1 MVSLLVNRN
10 CMESLRKDITDLQGT
25 VISVFSHAGA
35 VRFPSWKF
43 PDKVSCDLDLVA
55 LMGQYDFVENDPEFT
70 QHSHVVLLELVI
82 DRLLL
87 LLQSFTGYTESLMSE
102 EAVPPSR
109 AVGPSMSIGL
119 TVRKYWNSML
129 KLGALYQQMVA
140 EKKYTKDASNLKS
153 SFRAMKAE
161 NEHLKS
167 VSPESDVTLPGFQS
181 SLLTSSAGSRLLDNA
196 LSARSDPSV
205 NLPGRS
211 VHSQTIESCLVPC
224 DACESTQVSL
234 QEVGKAII
242 DICSTLNI
250 SSSLGKFLKMVEER
264 LGGKLLTAMDVSYW
278 ATEQSKD
285 LSRISKHIQMLM
297 GLINPL
303 KGELEE
309 FEKQKNELKQQLEN
323 LDGCLQKEK
332 EAKKQQRVE
341 TEQLLQKKERE
352 SQQLMAKLQKAKE
365 DLGNRAVSLEMN
377 LSTLK
382 EKLQAQ
388 ESTIQELEQA
398 RKDLQQEM
406 ESKMVDKDEVD
417 KREEQLKA
425 LSSQLERVEQQL
437 NWTTLEL
444 NKERARGDSMLQHQE
459 SLQAK
464 QQTLMQQLDS
474 LDQECEQLK
483 TSMADGEDDRQMMRE
498 RLKEVQEEKWE
509 IQGRLEAQKDFCCRI
524 QKACKITCTALST
537 QKLTEKLKQEKQ
549 SLEQSSSEL
558 QRTISELGELIHEMK
573 EKEKLLVFFPDLHLP
588 VETQFETSGNV
599 MEDMGK
605 QLQAN
610 NIRISILEEE
620 NARLR
625 NAIGKMKEPAQQ
637 EMQKFVL
644 PTQLWIR
651 SAEKP
656 GPQDSAMPPPVG
668 YPAGT
673 GFQGQVSRPPTN
685 SGSTGNA
692 SRNRPPNNSLVCA
705 PAPQWTSGPQ
715 PPKTP
720 LGPAPFNLFYKE
732 AVSSPYGPAKGRG
745 RCPPPP
751 GYCTRNHQK

>member
-1 MVSLLVNRN
+1 MVSLLVNQN

-43 PDKVSCDLDLVA
+43 PDKVSCDLDLVS

-87 LLQSFTGYTESLMSE
+87 LLQSFTGYTENLISE

-109 AVGPSMSIGL
+109 PVGPSMSIGL

-129 KLGALYQQMVA
+129 KMGALYQQLVA
-140 EKKYTKDASNLKS
+140 EKKYTKDASNLKN
-153 SFRAMKAE
+153 SFRVAKAE
-161 NEHLKS
+161 RERLKS
-167 VSPESDVTLPGFQS
+167 GSSESDVTLPIFQS
-181 SLLTSSAGSRLLDNA
+181 SPLTSSAGSRLLDHPF
-196 LSARSDPSV
+196 SARSDPSV
-205 NLPGRS
+205 NVVGRS
-211 VHSQTIESCLVPC
+211 VHSQTIESALVPC
-224 DACESTQVSL
+224 DACESTQASL

-242 DICSTLNI
+242 DLCGTLNI

-264 LGGKLLTAMDVSYW
+264 LGGKLLTAMDVGYW

-285 LSRISKHIQMLM
+285 LSRVNKHIQMLM

-309 FEKQKNELKQQLEN
+309 FEKQKNELKKQLES
-323 LDGCLQKEK
+323 LDGSLQKEK
-332 EAKKQQRVE
+332 EAKRQQREE

-365 DLGNRAVSLEMN
+365 DLGNRAVSLEMS

-382 EKLQAQ
+382 EKLQVQ

-398 RKDLQQEM
+398 RKDLQEEM
-406 ESKMVDKDEVD
+406 ESKMVEKGEVD
-417 KREEQLKA
+417 RREEQLKA
-425 LSSQLERVEQQL
+425 LGSQLERVEQQL
-437 NWTTLEL
+437 AWTNLEL

-459 SLQAK
+459 SLQVK
-464 QQTLMQQLDS
+464 QQNLMQQLDS

-483 TSMADGEDDRQMMRE
+483 TTVADTEDDRQMMRE
-498 RLKEVQEEKWE
+498 RLKEIQGEKWE
-509 IQGRLEAQKDFCCRI
+509 LQSRLEAQK
-524 QKACKITCTALST
+524 
-537 QKLTEKLKQEKQ
+537 KLTEKLKQEKQ
-549 SLEQSSSEL
+549 GLEQSASDL
-558 QRTISELGELIHEMK
+558 QRTIAELGELIHEMK
-573 EKEKLLVFFPDLHLP
+573 EKEKLLVFFPDLHIP
-588 VETQFETSGNV
+588 AETQFEISGNV
-599 MEDMGK
+599 TEDMGK

-610 NIRISILEEE
+610 NIRISVLEEE
-620 NARLR
+620 NSRLR
-625 NAIGKMKEPAQQ
+625 NAISKMKEPPQQ
-637 EMQKFVL
+637 EMQKFLL

-656 GPQDSAMPPPVG
+656 GPQDTAMPPPVG
-668 YPAGT
+668 YPAAP
-673 GFQGQVSRPPTN
+673 GFQGPVSRPLTSSS
-685 SGSTGNA
+685 SGA
-692 SRNRPPNNSLVCA
+692 SRHRPPNN
-705 PAPQWTSGPQ
+705 PAPQWTSGNQ
-715 PPKTP
+715 LPKTP

-732 AVSSPYGPAKGRG
+732 AVNSPYAPAKGRG
-745 RCPPPP
+745 RLPPP

>member
-1 MVSLLVNRN
+1 MVQRTSGEGDIMVSLLVNQN

-87 LLQSFTGYTESLMSE
+87 LLQSFTGYTESLISE
-102 EAVPPSR
+102 EAVPTSR

-129 KLGALYQQMVA
+129 KLGALYQQLVA
-140 EKKYTKDASNLKS
+140 EKKYAPNLKY
-153 SFRAMKAE
+153 SFRATKAE

-167 VSPESDVTLPGFQS
+167 GSPESDVTLPMFHS
-181 SLLTSSAGSRLLDNA
+181 PLTSSAGSRLLDNA

-211 VHSQTIESCLVPC
+211 VHSQTIESALVPC
-224 DACESTQVSL
+224 DACESTQASL

-242 DICSTLNI
+242 DLCGSLNI

-264 LGGKLLTAMDVSYW
+264 LGGKLLTVMDVGYW

-285 LSRISKHIQMLM
+285 LSRINKHIQMLM

-332 EAKKQQRVE
+332 EAKRQQREE
-341 TEQLLQKKERE
+341 TEKLLQKKERE

-365 DLGNRAVSLEMN
+365 DLGNRAVSLEAS

-382 EKLQAQ
+382 AKLQVQ

-398 RKDLQQEM
+398 RKDLQEEM
-406 ESKMVDKDEVD
+406 ESKMVDKGEVD

-425 LSSQLERVEQQL
+425 LGSQLERVEEQL
-437 NWTTLEL
+437 NWTSLEL
-444 NKERARGDSMLQHQE
+444 NKERARGESMLQHQE
-459 SLQAK
+459 SLQVK
-464 QQTLMQQLDS
+464 QQNLMEQLDS
-474 LDQECEQLK
+474 LDQEYEQLK
-483 TSMADGEDDRQMMRE
+483 TTMADSEDDRQMMRE
-498 RLKEVQEEKWE
+498 RLKEIQEEKWE
-509 IQGRLEAQKDFCCRI
+509 MQSRLEAQK
-524 QKACKITCTALST
+524 
-537 QKLTEKLKQEKQ
+537 KLTEKLRQEKQ
-549 SLEQSSSEL
+549 SLEQSASEL

-573 EKEKLLVFFPDLHLP
+573 EKEKLLVFFPDLHIP
-588 VETQFETSGNV
+588 VETKFEISGNV

-610 NIRISILEEE
+610 NIRISVLEEE
-620 NARLR
+620 NSRLR
-625 NAIGKMKEPAQQ
+625 NAIGKMKEPPQQ
-637 EMQKFVL
+637 ETQKFAL

-656 GPQDSAMPPPVG
+656 GPQDSAVPPPVG
-668 YPAGT
+668 YPAAS
-673 GFQGQVSRPPTN
+673 GFQGQASRPPTI
-685 SGSTGNA
+685 SSSATGSA
-692 SRNRPPNNSLVCA
+692 SRHRPPNKPAAYN
-705 PAPQWTSGPQ
+705 PAPQWTSGNQ
-715 PPKTP
+715 PPRTP

-732 AVSSPYGPAKGRG
+732 AVSNPYAQAKGRG
-745 RCPPPP
+745 RLPPP

>member
-43 PDKVSCDLDLVA
+43 PDKLSCDLDLVA

-70 QHSHVVLLELVI
+70 QHSHVVLLELVV

-153 SFRAMKAE
+153 SFWAMKAE

-365 DLGNRAVSLEMN
+365 DLGN
-377 LSTLK
+377 
-382 EKLQAQ
+382 Q
-388 ESTIQELEQA
+388 QA

-444 NKERARGDSMLQHQE
+444 NKERARGDSMLQHQEVRGDSGGAERLTKEE

-588 VETQFETSGNV
+588 VETQFEICASNPAVDSVCRKTRSSGQRDATSCGV
-599 MEDMGK
+599 PRRDRLPGTG
-605 QLQAN
+605 LQA
-610 NIRISILEEE
+610 S
-620 NARLR
+620 
-625 NAIGKMKEPAQQ
+625 
-637 EMQKFVL
+637 
-644 PTQLWIR
+644 
-651 SAEKP
+651 
-656 GPQDSAMPPPVG
+656 D
-668 YPAGT
+668 
-673 GFQGQVSRPPTN
+673 
-685 SGSTGNA
+685 
-692 SRNRPPNNSLVCA
+692 
-705 PAPQWTSGPQ
+705 
-715 PPKTP
+715 
-720 LGPAPFNLFYKE
+720 
-732 AVSSPYGPAKGRG
+732 
-745 RCPPPP
+745 
-751 GYCTRNHQK
+751 

>member
-1 MVSLLVNRN
+1 MWLL
-10 CMESLRKDITDLQGT
+10 SG
-25 VISVFSHAGA
+25 
-35 VRFPSWKF
+35 
-43 PDKVSCDLDLVA
+43 
-55 LMGQYDFVENDPEFT
+55 
-70 QHSHVVLLELVI
+70 
-82 DRLLL
+82 
-87 LLQSFTGYTESLMSE
+87 
-102 EAVPPSR
+102 
-109 AVGPSMSIGL
+109 
-119 TVRKYWNSML
+119 
-129 KLGALYQQMVA
+129 
-140 EKKYTKDASNLKS
+140 
-153 SFRAMKAE
+153 
-161 NEHLKS
+161 
-167 VSPESDVTLPGFQS
+167 
-181 SLLTSSAGSRLLDNA
+181 
-196 LSARSDPSV
+196 
-205 NLPGRS
+205 
-211 VHSQTIESCLVPC
+211 
-224 DACESTQVSL
+224 
-234 QEVGKAII
+234 
-242 DICSTLNI
+242 
-250 SSSLGKFLKMVEER
+250 
-264 LGGKLLTAMDVSYW
+264 
-278 ATEQSKD
+278 
-285 LSRISKHIQMLM
+285 
-297 GLINPL
+297 
-303 KGELEE
+303 
-309 FEKQKNELKQQLEN
+309 
-323 LDGCLQKEK
+323 
-332 EAKKQQRVE
+332 
-341 TEQLLQKKERE
+341 
-352 SQQLMAKLQKAKE
+352 
-365 DLGNRAVSLEMN
+365 AVSLEMN

-398 RKDLQQEM
+398 RKGLQQEM

-425 LSSQLERVEQQL
+425 LGSQLERVEQQL

-588 VETQFETSGNV
+588 VETQFEISGNI

-685 SGSTGNA
+685 SSSVGNA
-692 SRNRPPNNSLVCA
+692 SRNRPPNNPLVYA

-715 PPKTP
+715 PPKAP

-732 AVSSPYGPAKGRG
+732 AVSSPYGQAKGRG

-751 GYCTRNHQK
+751 GYCTRSHQK

>member
-1 MVSLLVNRN
+1 MVSLLVNQN
-10 CMESLRKDITDLQGT
+10 YMESLRKDITDLQGT

-87 LLQSFTGYTESLMSE
+87 LLQSVTGYTESLISE
-102 EAVPPSR
+102 EAVPSSR
-109 AVGPSMSIGL
+109 AIGPSMSIGL

-129 KLGALYQQMVA
+129 KLGALYQQLVA
-140 EKKYTKDASNLKS
+140 EKKYTKDASNLKI
-153 SFRAMKAE
+153 SFRATKAE
-161 NEHLKS
+161 NEHSKS
-167 VSPESDVTLPGFQS
+167 VSPESDVTLPTFQS
-181 SLLTSSAGSRLLDNA
+181 SPLTSSAGSRLLDNDF
-196 LSARSDPSV
+196 SARLDPLVS
-205 NLPGRS
+205 LPGRS
-211 VHSQTIESCLVPC
+211 VHSQTIESSLVPC

-242 DICSTLNI
+242 DLCGTLNI

-264 LGGKLLTAMDVSYW
+264 LGGKLLTAVDVGYW

-285 LSRISKHIQMLM
+285 LSRINKHIQMLM

-309 FEKQKNELKQQLEN
+309 FEKQKNELKKQLEN

-332 EAKKQQRVE
+332 EAKRQQREE

-352 SQQLMAKLQKAKE
+352 SQQLTAKLQKAKE
-365 DLGNRAVSLEMN
+365 DLGDRAVSLEMS

-382 EKLQAQ
+382 EKLKVQ

-406 ESKMVDKDEVD
+406 ESKMVDKSEVD
-417 KREEQLKA
+417 RREEQLKA
-425 LSSQLERVEQQL
+425 LSGQLERVEQQL

-464 QQTLMQQLDS
+464 QQNLMQQLDS

-483 TSMADGEDDRQMMRE
+483 STVAEEEDDNQRMRE
-498 RLKEVQEEKWE
+498 RLKEIQEEKWE
-509 IQGRLEAQKDFCCRI
+509 IQGRLETQKDFCCRI
-524 QKACKITCTALST
+524 QKACKVTCTALST
-537 QKLTEKLKQEKQ
+537 QKLTEKLRQEKQ
-549 SLEQSSSEL
+549 TLEQSASEL

-573 EKEKLLVFFPDLHLP
+573 EKEKLLVFFPDLHIP
-588 VETQFETSGNV
+588 VETRFEISGNV

-625 NAIGKMKEPAQQ
+625 NAIARIKEPAQQ
-637 EMQKFVL
+637 ETQKFVL

-656 GPQDSAMPPPVG
+656 GPQDGAMPPPVG
-668 YPAGT
+668 YPGASGV
-673 GFQGQVSRPPTN
+673 QGQISRSPTN
-685 SGSTGNA
+685 SGPAASA
-692 SRNRPPNNSLVCA
+692 SRHRPPNHPVSYT
-705 PAPQWTSGPQ
+705 PAPQWSSSNQ
-715 PPKTP
+715 LPKAP

-732 AVSSPYGPAKGRG
+732 TVSSPYAQAKGKG
-745 RCPPPP
+745 RQPPP
-751 GYCTRNHQK
+751 GHCTRNHQK